1 MTIPSRDSCLALAL
15 AVGLGCGPAIGM
27 QSAAPPAAVPA
38 QDAAPA
44 AAVLSSSEVSVVE
57 SGGIAGR
64 IHSARFVAADGHV
77 SVEYR
82 PREVP
87 VTAAPFTGTLEPEPY
102 VALWRQLESAGVWN
116 VRSGAAG
123 KGADLVQV
131 EVRIRIGDRAHVVRW
146 DESSLQT
153 KEFRD
158 LAEAARRVLALG
170 GAAAFA
176 R

>member
-1 MTIPSRDSCLALAL
+1 MPIPSRDSCLALAF
-15 AVGLGCGPAIGM
+15 AVTLGCGPAIAM
-27 QSAAPPAAVPA
+27 QSAAPPAALPV

-44 AAVLSSSEVSVVE
+44 AAVLSSSEIAVVE

-64 IHSARFVAADGHV
+64 IHSTRFVAADGRV
-77 SVEYR
+77 SIEYR
-82 PREVP
+82 PRDVP
-87 VTAAPFTGTLEPEPY
+87 ATAAPFTGAIEPERY
-102 VALWRQLESAGVWN
+102 VELWRQLESAGVWN

-131 EVRIRIGDRAHVVRW
+131 EVRIRIGDRSHIVRW
-146 DESSLQT
+146 DESALQT

-158 LAEAARRVLALG
+158 LAAAARRALALG

>member
-1 MTIPSRDSCLALAL
+1 MPIPSRDSCLALAF
-15 AVGLGCGPAIGM
+15 AVTLGCGPAIAM
-27 QSAAPPAAVPA
+27 QSAAPPAALPA

-44 AAVLSSSEVSVVE
+44 AAVLSSSEIAVVE

-64 IHSARFVAADGHV
+64 IHSARFVAADGRV

-82 PREVP
+82 PREVSAA
-87 VTAAPFTGTLEPEPY
+87 VAPFTGAIESERY

-116 VRSGAAG
+116 VRSGVAG

-131 EVRIRIGDRAHVVRW
+131 ELRIRLGDRAHVVRW
-146 DESSLQT
+146 DESAPQT

-158 LAEAARRVLALG
+158 LAEAARGVLTVG